1 MSGYSYKIADMGNN
15 DTSWYSK
22 SDPAILESLGDF
34 IRETRLKQGKTQQFV
49 AESGGVSRSTLVQFE
64 NGKGGTLLSFIQI
77 LRSLEQFY
85 LLEGFE
91 IKTQLSPL
99 QLAELAQK
107 KRQRAQKTKSISQK
121 RESSW

>member
-1 MSGYSYKIADMGNN
+1 MFEYSYKMADIRETKTN
-15 DTSWYSK
+15 WYSK
-22 SDPAILESLGDF
+22 SDPAILETLGDF
-34 IRETRLKQGKTQQFV
+34 IRETRLNQGKTQQFV
-49 AESGGVSRSTLVQFE
+49 ADSGGISRSTLVQFE

-77 LRSLEQFY
+77 LRSLEQFH

-107 KRQRAQKTKSISQK
+107 KRQRAQKAKSIPQK